1 MEEKIKQLEEKLRT
15 QQGEIDILKKQM
27 NFLFKEE
34 KEDLDES
41 TDVEFKGSF

>member
-1 MEEKIKQLEEKLRT
+1 MEEKIKQLEERV
-15 QQGEIDILKKQM
+15 DILEKQIK
-27 NFLFKEE
+27 FLFKEE